1 MRGRT
6 KSGRVAAHHPLI
18 ERDLGW
24 QKQKTGRQH
33 PSWRCINVGFANA
46 EGISDEKPQHLIPG
60 AFCHRALANDRTAS
74 AFASQPAFAAER
86 FV

>member
-60 AFCHRALANDRTAS
+60 AFCHRALPMIAQPQPLLANRL
-74 AFASQPAFAAER
+74 FAAER